1 MTKGNFPIRTVGIA
15 VVVALALI
23 VLISI
28 GGLTYSPPSSEL
40 ETSVDVSDTT
50 VDVSDTTVD
59 APETIK
65 LNVTGEEFK
74 FDQTT
79 INVKKGSIVQLT
91 FTNVGQIIHTFD
103 IQEYGVATG
112 FINSGETTT
121 VEFKADREGEF
132 AFFCNVSGH
141 KELGMLGKIIV
152 QP

>member
-1 MTKGNFPIRTVGIA
+1 MSKRKFPSRTVGIA

-23 VLISI
+23 VLISV
-28 GGLTYSPPSSEL
+28 GGLTSTPPASEL
-40 ETSVDVSDTT
+40 DTSGDVSDTT
-50 VDVSDTTVD
+50 VEV
-59 APETIK
+59 PEVIK
-65 LNVTGEEFK
+65 LDVIGEEFK

-91 FTNVGQIIHTFD
+91 FTNAGQIIHTFD
-103 IQEYGVATG
+103 ISEYGVATG
-112 FINSGETTT
+112 FINSGETAT
-121 VEFKADREGEF
+121 VEFIADREGEF

>member
-1 MTKGNFPIRTVGIA
+1 MSKGNFPSRTVGIA
-15 VVVALALI
+15 VVVASALI
-23 VLISI
+23 VLIAI
-28 GGLTYSPPSSEL
+28 GGLNSSSPASEL
-40 ETSVDVSDTT
+40 DNSVEGSDTT
-50 VDVSDTTVD
+50 VEV
-59 APETIK
+59 PEVIK
-65 LNVTGEEFK
+65 LDVIGEEFK

-103 IQEYGVATG
+103 ISEYGVATG
-112 FINSGETTT
+112 FINSGETAT